1 MQRIALKKI
10 CDIYDG
16 PHATPKKI
24 SEGPIYLGI
33 DAINSDGKIDY
44 SQCAHLSEEDYKK
57 WTKRVT
63 PKEGDIVFSYEATLG
78 RYALIPEG
86 FNGCLGRRLAVIRNK
101 SNNINERWLY
111 YYFRSPEWTAFIQQ
125 QTVKGSTVNR
135 ISVEDFPEYT
145 VPVMPLEK
153 QNLIAEILSRLD
165 RKIELNNLIN
175 DNLQQQIKL
184 LYDYWFTQFDFPDE
198 NGKPYKSSNGRLL
211 YNDKVSHQIPEAWT
225 VCNLIENPLTSIIKP
240 GVDVFDTKKYLATA
254 DVIGTNISIGTQIEY
269 VTRESRANMQPTVNS
284 VWFAKMKNSIKHL
297 YLNEEMKTLI
307 DNYILSTGFCGIQC
321 SKESFEY
328 VASFIEHSY
337 FETIK
342 NILAHGATQ
351 EAVNNN
357 DITKIPFVIPS
368 AKILRLFH
376 EKTQSIYSQIS
387 KNICENQELT
397 KLRDWLLPM
406 LMNGQAT
413 LSD

>member
-1 MQRIALKKI
+1 MYEKRQMEQILELHRGYDLPERARCEGTVPIISSSGCSGYHNQYKCNGENVITGRYGTIGEVFYYEGKCWPLNTALYVSDFKENCPRYIYYLLKYVLKSTIDGKDKSTVPGVDRNVLHQMYIPYCQEVQEQKKI
-10 CDIYDG
+10 IGILESID
-16 PHATPKKI
+16 KKI
-24 SEGPIYLGI
+24 
-33 DAINSDGKIDY
+33 
-44 SQCAHLSEEDYKK
+44 Q
-57 WTKRVT
+57 
-63 PKEGDIVFSYEATLG
+63 
-78 RYALIPEG
+78 
-86 FNGCLGRRLAVIRNK
+86 
-101 SNNINERWLY
+101 
-111 YYFRSPEWTAFIQQ
+111 
-125 QTVKGSTVNR
+125 VN
-135 ISVEDFPEYT
+135 D
-145 VPVMPLEK
+145 K
-153 QNLIAEILSRLD
+153 
-165 RKIELNNLIN
+165 IN

-254 DVIGTNISIGTQIEY
+254 DVIGTNISIGTKIEY

-307 DNYILSTGFCGIQC
+307 DNCILSTGFCGIQC